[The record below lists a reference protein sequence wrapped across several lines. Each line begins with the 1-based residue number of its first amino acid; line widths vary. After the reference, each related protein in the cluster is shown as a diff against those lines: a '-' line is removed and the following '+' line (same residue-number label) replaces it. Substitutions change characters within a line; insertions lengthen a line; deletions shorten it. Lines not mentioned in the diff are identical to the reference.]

1 MRRLLEAGNACIA
14 AMDWRDMALVK
25 LCLCA
30 MGMLLGLAV
39 PRRGRK
45 WAVLGATAVFVTTY
59 IPLALRFLPHLGRAL
74 SGRED

>member
-14 AMDWRDMALVK
+14 EMDWRDMALVK

-45 WAVLGATAVFVTTY
+45 WAVLGRRRS
-59 IPLALRFLPHLGRAL
+59 L
-74 SGRED
+74 